1 MRKSRFTEDQVI
13 KVLKEHAAGMSADE
27 LCRKYQKSRRA
38 KSALQ
43 AMVIDESLLQRMQLV
58 AGRQALDRAY
68 LFSLRLDGK
77 HQAGADHLAINDHS
91 AGTADAV
98 LAADMRSGLPAFV
111 ADGIDQSAARLQAND
126 VIAPVDSELD
136 VDFFVHRV
144 WPHS

>member
-68 LFSLRLDGK
+68 LFSLPW
-77 HQAGADHLAINDHS
+77 
-91 AGTADAV
+91 TANIRQERTTSPSMTTV
-98 LAADMRSGLPAFV
+98 QVPQTPCSQPICV
-111 ADGIDQSAARLQAND
+111 
-126 VIAPVDSELD
+126 PVC
-136 VDFFVHRV
+136 
-144 WPHS
+144 PHSSRMASTRVQRGSKRMT